1 MNMLLALF
9 VMLCVLD
16 FVVGLILFANKIMPF
31 FNTITK
37 KIIRDVTWGRITTEL
52 VAYPWFGQTIIIPRG
67 WMGALMK
74 SWEPQSFSYLSEH
87 VKNGDNVV
95 DVGACF
101 GLYTVAFSRLVG
113 TDGHVY
119 AFEPDP
125 YMFRLLQ
132 ENIKRLHLT
141 NVISFNIALGE
152 NNRVT
157 KFYVTDGGMSSL
169 EPMVG
174 LRSIIDVRVRTLD
187 TFEFPRIDWMKIDTE
202 GTEHLILQG
211 AKDTLHRCNP
221 KMLIEF
227 LPQFGHS
234 SELLHALEGWK
245 ITGLDNNILC
255 EPNTYS

>member
-1 MNMLLALF
+1 MPLLNA
-9 VMLCVLD
+9 
-16 FVVGLILFANKIMPF
+16 IA
-31 FNTITK
+31 K
-37 KIIRDVTWGRITTEL
+37 KIIRDVTWGRITTEFVL
-52 VAYPWFGQTIIIPRG
+52 YPWFGQNIIIPRD

-87 VKNGDNVV
+87 VKNGDSVI

-113 TDGHVY
+113 TDGDVY

-152 NNRVT
+152 NNRVA

-169 EPMVG
+169 EPMAG
-174 LRSIIDVRVRTLD
+174 LRSVTSVIVKTLD
-187 TFEFPRIDWMKIDTE
+187 SFDFQKIDWLKIDTE
-202 GTEHLILQG
+202 GTEHLVLEG
-211 AKDTLHRCNP
+211 AKQLLERCDP
-221 KMLIEF
+221 RMLIEF

-234 SELLHALEGWK
+234 SELLHVLEGWK